1 MNDDQIRSELERRA
15 GSAPTQPDWA
25 KRALLPA
32 VWREVD
38 ARPQPVIT
46 SRWSTGVSVAALVTA
61 LLVLVVAVPRLT
73 PQPPTSSGSPDASPT
88 ASPYRVMSSGEFFE
102 GWKSGELRGRTVLVE
117 GSIGES
123 LTTMDGRPPCDPPN
137 PCPWGSLL
145 GIDPG
150 LAVYA
155 RQFAVPTGGE
165 GLEVDAWAWHNWSLP
180 QVPVSG
186 ILVMS
191 VQDDGLA
198 VFQGLVR
205 PPATG
210 LEWMLVDA
218 AALDISTFSPSDVA
232 IVRGHLFNPYPRDA
246 VRFCPVQTSPDLV
259 GLPSRFC
266 ANQDY
271 LGEEIWGAS
280 DSPRGDFLEVQAG
293 AADSFGGDDEALYAI
308 SPRLYG
314 GGCEGGSP
322 PCWLWDVVA
331 RVDAAPV
338 IPTDSPPPVA
348 PTPTPNQQGGTIACA
363 AAHGLDDPRFSLIDH
378 SGLIVGCTMRE
389 ALSVPDGRIGLE
401 QTGVANRLAVS
412 WASAAG
418 CAYEA
423 ERLEFWGP
431 NDQLVPDEFLMRL
444 TFVDVE
450 PLCDVFQMRRVEIDF
465 TGPFQNTDVR
475 AFAIDE
481 STSSNTISSF
491 GSDGGGF
498 QLRLEAPAEG
508 LLANSPLDVT
518 SSLTYVYEDP
528 VTLSGWWRP
537 DFGFTSLTGGP
548 SLYPYGNILM
558 CPDSELEMSYDDSVM
573 GRLQGPEELTPDD
586 PNYPYRNEYA
596 YDGQFRLPAGTYL
609 IQTGVNFNIGP
620 NCTGDRV
627 DLQTSIV
634 ITVEAAETPPPAP
647 SATPQGATFEC
658 TGAGIPVTLD
668 DDTGLVAGCRVN
680 ESGGA
685 VLQATITNPDG
696 DLSRLRITAPSA
708 SCIDSVEARF
718 SGGSVLMEWGC
729 TRSVTCLRPIHA
741 EASS

>member
-15 GSAPTQPDWA
+15 GSTPTQPDWA
-25 KRALLPA
+25 KRVLLPA

-38 ARPQPVIT
+38 ARPQPVVT
-46 SRWSTGVSVAALVTA
+46 SRWSAGVSVAALVTA

-210 LEWMLVDA
+210 LERTLVDA

-271 LGEEIWGAS
+271 LSDEIWGAP
-280 DSPRGDFLEVQAG
+280 DLPRGAFMDVQAG
-293 AADSFGGDDEALYAI
+293 AADDFGGDEEALYAI

-314 GGCEGGSP
+314 GGCEGGP
-322 PCWLWDVVA
+322 APCWFWDVLA
-331 RVDAAPV
+331 RVDGP
-338 IPTDSPPPVA
+338 PDSPDPS
-348 PTPTPNQQGGTIACA
+348 PTPAQPDSRVVACDLVKPVVIDETGLVTHCPGSTTPQADGAPLTISNVDGNQ
-363 AAHGLDDPRFSLIDH
+363 SL
-378 SGLIVGCTMRE
+378 LI
-389 ALSVPDGRIGLE
+389 
-401 QTGVANRLAVS
+401 VS
-412 WASAAG
+412 WAYACGGIDELILRTAASGYELTASMLDSGYVLDRGIVVCDALPVETRVLLTLSAPIAADTVTVRYFAHPPEPNSSPTPSAG
-418 CAYEA
+418 LSNVGTDRA
-423 ERLEFWGP
+423 EVAGAAFDLSISADRVEYQAGDAIDVSSSLRSETDVTVSCLWQPLISLEQLDGDLEFSP
-431 NDQLVPDEFLMRL
+431 
-444 TFVDVE
+444 
-450 PLCDVFQMRRVEIDF
+450 
-465 TGPFQNTDVR
+465 GPF
-475 AFAIDE
+475 
-481 STSSNTISSF
+481 
-491 GSDGGGF
+491 
-498 QLRLEAPAEG
+498 
-508 LLANSPLDVT
+508 
-518 SSLTYVYEDP
+518 
-528 VTLSGWWRP
+528 
-537 DFGFTSLTGGP
+537 
-548 SLYPYGNILM
+548 ILM
-558 CPDSELEMSYDDSVM
+558 CPGAKELE
-573 GRLQGPEELTPDD
+573 G
-586 PNYPYRNEYA
+586 
-596 YDGQFRLPAGTYL
+596 GQIFTTGFLPAVWGVAAPNPLDPYVRDGKLYLPPGTYRFTAGSSL
-609 IQTGVNFNIGP
+609 NVGDIGSE
-620 NCTGDRV
+620 NRV
-627 DLQTSIV
+627 RLEASIV
-634 ITVEAAETPPPAP
+634 IHV
-647 SATPQGATFEC
+647 
-658 TGAGIPVTLD
+658 
-668 DDTGLVAGCRVN
+668 R
-680 ESGGA
+680 
-685 VLQATITNPDG
+685 
-696 DLSRLRITAPSA
+696 
-708 SCIDSVEARF
+708 
-718 SGGSVLMEWGC
+718 
-729 TRSVTCLRPIHA
+729 
-741 EASS
+741 